1 MPAAARDELR
11 LRVSAVTV
19 ASNDEREFLDG
30 PRDARV
36 PDAPAWTVRWKGREV
51 ADRVRALRARAGDR
65 GGAKA

>member
-30 PRDARV
+30 PRDAR
-36 PDAPAWTVRWKGREV
+36 
-51 ADRVRALRARAGDR
+51 AGCTGLD
-65 GGAKA
+65 GAVEGP